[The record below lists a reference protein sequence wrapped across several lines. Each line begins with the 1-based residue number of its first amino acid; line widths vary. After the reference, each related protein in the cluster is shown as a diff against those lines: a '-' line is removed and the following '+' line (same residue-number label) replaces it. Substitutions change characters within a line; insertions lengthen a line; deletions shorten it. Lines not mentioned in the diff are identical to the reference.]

1 MFGCGP
7 VGLATIAALRL
18 RDVEPIIA
26 VDFSPTRRALATTMG
41 AHAVADPREQSA
53 IEVWR
58 GLGGPTP
65 TALFEAVG
73 VPGLLDEAMRA
84 APRQSEIVVVGVCM
98 EPDTV
103 RPMRGVVK
111 ELDVRF
117 AFGYD
122 PMEFAETLR
131 RIAEGEL
138 DVAPLITGEV
148 DIEGVPDAFRDLA
161 NPDDQ
166 AKILVRP

>member
-1 MFGCGP
+1 
-7 VGLATIAALRL
+7 
-18 RDVEPIIA
+18 
-26 VDFSPTRRALATTMG
+26 MG
-41 AHAVADPREQSA
+41 AHAVTDPRDEPA
-53 IEVWR
+53 IDVWR
-58 GLGGPTP
+58 RLGAPTP

-73 VPGLLDEAMRA
+73 VPGLLEEALRS

-131 RIAEGEL
+131 RISEGEL
-138 DVAPLITGEV
+138 DVSPLITGRV
-148 DIEGVPDAFRDLA
+148 DIDGVPQAFVDLA
-161 NPDDQ
+161 TPDDQ
-166 AKILVRP
+166 AKILVQPV

>member
-1 MFGCGP
+1 
-7 VGLATIAALRL
+7 
-18 RDVEPIIA
+18 
-26 VDFSPTRRALATTMG
+26 MG
-41 AHAVADPREQSA
+41 AHAVTDPRDEPV

-58 GLGGPTP
+58 RLGAPTP

-73 VPGLLDEAMRA
+73 VPGLLDEAMRSR
-84 APRQSEIVVVGVCM
+84 PEQSEIVVVGVCM
-98 EPDTV
+98 EPDTCG
-103 RPMRGVVK
+103 RCAGVVK

-138 DVAPLITGEV
+138 DVAPLITGQRRHRR
-148 DIEGVPDAFRDLA
+148 GTRSLP
-161 NPDDQ
+161 
-166 AKILVRP
+166 RPRHTPTTRPKCSSSPLG